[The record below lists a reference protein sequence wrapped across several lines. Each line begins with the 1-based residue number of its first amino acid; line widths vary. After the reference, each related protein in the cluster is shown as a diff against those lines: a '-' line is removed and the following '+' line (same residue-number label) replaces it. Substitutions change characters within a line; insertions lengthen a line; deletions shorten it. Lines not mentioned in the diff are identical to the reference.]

1 VFFGGPGAGGG
12 GSVGSAGSANTGGGG
27 GGEMNGGVFSYIAG
41 AGGSGII
48 IFRYTKAQ
56 VDG

>member
-1 VFFGGPGAGGG
+1 
-12 GSVGSAGSANTGGGG
+12 
-27 GGEMNGGVFSYIAG
+27 MNGGVFSYIAG